1 MNRETFQINNALNFV
16 NNRTLHVEG
25 QYVLDLVTI
34 GHFAVDLIF
43 SPKILNPKVTLGGP
57 ATFVSLAANKL
68 GANVGVISKV
78 GKDFHKYSAWLREN
92 NVNLSWVQIA
102 EDAFT
107 TSFVLTYNGD
117 QRKLQLKNKAPPIT
131 IKDIP
136 ISLRAKAIHVAP
148 IANELS
154 TDTIRKLRNKTPL
167 LSIDPQGF
175 LRRFND
181 TGVMRLKRLNNISFL
196 KQCDVFKSSIQ
207 EIEMITG
214 TGKLGASVK
223 KISECGVRIVLVT
236 MGRKGVLAHFG
247 EKFYHIPACKPKI
260 LKDPTGAG
268 DVFIGAFLAEYIHG
282 RDPLWCCCVGSAA
295 ASFVIEEV
303 GSQRF
308 GGKNEV
314 YERATKIYEKRI
326 KPLPQSTVV

>member
-92 NVNLSWVQIA
+92 NINLSWVQIA

-136 ISLRAKAIHVAP
+136 
-148 IANELS
+148 NELS

-214 TGKLGASVK
+214 TGKLGASLKNLFK
-223 KISECGVRIVLVT
+223 K
-236 MGRKGVLAHFG
+236 
-247 EKFYHIPACKPKI
+247 
-260 LKDPTGAG
+260 D
-268 DVFIGAFLAEYIHG
+268 
-282 RDPLWCCCVGSAA
+282 
-295 ASFVIEEV
+295 
-303 GSQRF
+303 
-308 GGKNEV
+308 
-314 YERATKIYEKRI
+314 
-326 KPLPQSTVV
+326 